1 MSNIAVC
8 YEHCC
13 IPPMNLIFDVE
24 SFMCSKC
31 SYFSWFRKMSDQE
44 EEFDTQ
50 NVVKAS
56 EENEDAFEIISIPVP
71 SEEFSEP
78 DQTEDNESEVEP
90 SSEDYTTHVKE
101 SYQSLPNVE
110 PEDEEHLMEEALL
123 PKQASYSPRNSTEHD
138 LTKYENAVQP
148 AERYSNAGS
157 LAFLDKIKAIKESLK
172 ASVKDPLATG
182 TT

>member
-1 MSNIAVC
+1 
-8 YEHCC
+8 
-13 IPPMNLIFDVE
+13 
-24 SFMCSKC
+24 
-31 SYFSWFRKMSDQE
+31 MSDQE
-44 EEFDTQ
+44 EEFDAQ

-71 SEEFSEP
+71 SEEFSES
-78 DQTEDNESEVEP
+78 DQTEDNESKVEP

-101 SYQSLPNVE
+101 ESYQSLSNVE

-148 AERYSNAGS
+148 AKRYSNAGS

-182 TT
+182 IT